1 VTQSQNTQRPTTNQ
15 TQTPGQ
21 ATNQGTNQSN
31 QSGGSAS
38 QLRGM
43 GLDDQNAALA
53 PPAGPPNIKFAY
65 NEATLAQMAAGDEV
79 AAAVYEKY
87 RQFED
92 SSTKEGVK
100 LTPQD
105 KLALSVQVMNELGV
119 SLQDQKIF
127 LTRVF
132 FGHASRSQF
141 GTDQI
146 WIIDSSGGGVT
157 LRFSGNRGTI
167 NPMFFG
173 APPVYT
179 GKDDN
184 LRGRRVEAAKNGYTD
199 AATGRQIAVEKD
211 SVIFAEANLIEQ
223 QFLMTQ
229 GVDFA
234 QMTKEERAASPAYKD
249 AFTAYKTLLMK
260 DYVAKVSNMLM
271 ATFGAWVDAQGPTAT
286 PAAIVQQAINL
297 TLGTPIADYFRR
309 PHNEMR
315 VEDEAIIEVMLAQVN
330 IEGNVNSDNFG
341 DMSRVVDKRPR
352 PPVVQTPATEE
363 ADKVATED
371 PETTTTVDQLPK
383 TNTLIKHL
391 EAMEKRTTGLSV
403 EADSN
408 FYKGL
413 GAAGQATWNAHG
425 FGAAPCV
432 HNGTISTKSLAT
444 FVPLMHTWRTW
455 EDAKLNGG
463 DDKKAQAAFDAAA
476 EAFLC
481 APAHSG
487 VTIGG

>member
-1 VTQSQNTQRPTTNQ
+1 MTQNQNTTRPTTNQ

-21 ATNQGTNQSN
+21 ATNQSN
-31 QSGGSAS
+31 QSGGSTS

-43 GLDDQNAALA
+43 GLEDQDAALA
-53 PPAGPPNIKFAY
+53 PPSAGPPNIKFAY
-65 NEATLAQMAAGDEV
+65 NQATLAQMAAGDEV
-79 AAAVYEKY
+79 AAAVFEKY

-92 SSTKEGVK
+92 SSTKEGIK
-100 LTPQD
+100 LSPQE

-119 SLQDQKIF
+119 SMQDQKIF

-146 WIIDSSGGGVT
+146 WIIESSGGGVT

-167 NPMFFG
+167 EPMVFG

-184 LRGRRVEAAKNGYTD
+184 LRGRRVEAAKNGYAD
-199 AATGRQIAVEKD
+199 PVTGQEWAVEKD
-211 SVIFAEANLIEQ
+211 SVIFDQATQIEQ
-223 QFLMTQ
+223 RFLLTQ
-229 GVDFA
+229 GVEFA
-234 QMTKEERAASPAYKD
+234 QMTDAERAASPAFKE
-249 AFTAYKTLLMK
+249 AFTAYKSLLMK
-260 DYVAKVSNMLM
+260 DYVAKVSNALGGTL
-271 ATFGAWVDAQGPTAT
+271 AGWVSDQGPTVTA
-286 PAAIVQQAINL
+286 AAIVQQAIRL
-297 TLGTPIADYFRR
+297 TLRTPMPDYFRLA
-309 PHNEMR
+309 HADMR
-315 VEDEAIIEVMLAQVN
+315 VEDEAIIEEMLAQVK
-330 IEGNVNSDNFG
+330 ILANVNSDDFN
-341 DMSRVVDKRPR
+341 DMSKVVDQRPR
-352 PPVVQTPATEE
+352 PQVVQTPTTEE
-363 ADKVATED
+363 ADKVATVD
-371 PETTTTVDQLPK
+371 PETTSGEKLPQ
-383 TNTLIKHL
+383 TNMLIKHL
-391 EAMEKRTTGLSV
+391 EAMESRSSGLSV

-413 GAAGQATWNAHG
+413 GAAGQAIWNERG

-432 HNGTISTKSLAT
+432 HNGMISTKSLAT
-444 FVPLMHTWRTW
+444 FVPLMHAWRTW

-463 DDKKAQAAFDAAA
+463 DVEKALAAFDAAA
-476 EAFLC
+476 EAFLG